1 MVDEIKDLLTAEMRE
16 QELQN
21 LKENEINWLSSDFYK
36 ENTWDKIKGHSKN
49 LWEHKER
56 YMFSKEGKL
65 VSKKWKRFFLAYA
78 GDTIEGK
85 PQLIEPIQKRI
96 PLVRLAIKS
105 IKEKMKGEN
114 PLEEVFDI
122 QSFYFFDEKFDK
134 RHDGFQQDC
143 FALDFYIYRIISDD
157 NKEYFI
163 YTQTKLP
170 NCRCRFKGMLVELD
184 DFAELSRSLKIKS
197 VSKIFFMKEFEP
209 DIKILSPELLVNYTK
224 ERQITEQ
231 DWFDFLGFHPFGTIN
246 KFPLET
252 EYLKSAGLLSSKVD
266 EYPLHLSFIGFA
278 GTKKS
283 KGLIEA
289 TAYKFGE
296 DFPIYEGGNSRL
308 KGLAP
313 SFKEKPANLGYL
325 AKAERIGF
333 IDEIGKMV
341 EQRMNQDNLSGTSL
355 LGELNFLLDH
365 STRLVGSGNDNDIKI
380 QATGKFWFVS
390 NPVKTKSSIYNHVNG
405 VYNPEFMSRVLWWV
419 QDEEERKFLLSS
431 ESVLKTSDN
440 TETSLSYIE
449 NRKKDILLKKCYRK
463 ISSNSEFITLYD
475 TCNSFLSVIDDQKV
489 RELSQSITFLAKEP
503 MKSVWEPRGEHHTK
517 LIIDGLVKH
526 RCLFRDYDSSFT
538 ANQQDYDIAERIL
551 IRMVKSWDTDLSPK
565 QEGFR

>member
-1 MVDEIKDLLTAEMRE
+1 MDEIKELLTIEQRE
-16 QELQN
+16 QELQK
-21 LKENEINWLSSDFYK
+21 LKENEINWLNSDFYK

-49 LWEHKER
+49 LWHHK
-56 YMFSKEGKL
+56 KEYPGEPP
-65 VSKKWKRFFLAYA
+65 KWFFLAYA

-85 PQLIEPIQKRI
+85 PQLVESVQKRI
-96 PLVRLAIKS
+96 PLVRLAIK
-105 IKEKMKGEN
+105 KENNKEAK
-114 PLEEVFDI
+114 LEKEIGLEGTTDI

-134 RHDGFQQDC
+134 RHDGFQQDA
-143 FALDFYIYRIISDD
+143 FALDFYMYRLVSDD
-157 NKEYFI
+157 DKEYFI
-163 YTQTKLP
+163 YTDQKLP
-170 NCRCRFKGMLVELD
+170 NCRCKFKGMLVDLD

-209 DIKILSPELLVNYTK
+209 DIKILAPELLVKYTK
-224 ERQITEQ
+224 ERTITEQ

-246 KFPLET
+246 RFPKET

-266 EYPLHLSFIGFA
+266 DYPLHISIIGTQ

-283 KGLIEA
+283 KGFIEA
-289 TAYKFGE
+289 TAFKFSE
-296 DFPIYEGGNSRL
+296 DFPVYEGGNSRL

-341 EQRMNQDNLSGTSL
+341 EQRMNQDNLSGSNL

-365 STRLVGSGNDNDIKI
+365 STRLVGSGNDNDIKL

-390 NPVKTKSSIYNHVNG
+390 NPVKNKASIYAHVSQ
-405 VYNPEFMSRVLWWV
+405 VYDPTFMSRLLWWV
-419 QDEEERKFLLSS
+419 QDEEERRFLLSA
-431 ESVLKTSDN
+431 ESIVKSSDN

-463 ISSNSEFITLYD
+463 VYSNSEFITLYD
-475 TCNSFLSVIDDQKV
+475 TCNSFLSFIDDLKV
-489 RELSQSITFLAKEP
+489 TQLSNEIAFLAKEP
-503 MKSVWEPRGEHHTK
+503 MKSVWQPRGEHHVK
-517 LIIDGLVKH
+517 LLIDGLVKH
-526 RCLFRDYDSSFT
+526 RCLFKDYDTTFT
-538 ANQQDYDIAERIL
+538 AKQEDYDLAERIL
-551 IRMVKSWDTDLSPK
+551 IRMVKAWDTDLSPK
-565 QEGFR
+565 QEVKR